1 MPEELVSAPVM
12 LKLDGFRTS
21 YLPWLEIT
29 SIGASCGFALVV
41 VLAAIIALRFKSR
54 FDSNRIKNAL
64 VVGISILVLM
74 SSIPPI
80 WEYLTQASDLKS
92 AKEAGYNLAFG
103 AKSAVASLGWTFTAF
118 LLILTGITRFSAV
131 GIATACIVSTYF
143 LVFPLFYSSL
153 QGVVL
158 LGPGPVEVSIISL
171 TAMMT
176 ALIRHELSRTMVVSL
191 TILIITAASLSALA
205 AIALRGSVLLLES
218 ASGHF

>member
-21 YLPWLEIT
+21 FFPWLEIT
-29 SIGASCGFALVV
+29 SIGASCGIALVL
-41 VLAAIIALRFKSR
+41 VLATILAFQFKSR
-54 FDSNRIKNAL
+54 FDSNDLKNVL
-64 VVGISILVLM
+64 LVGISILVLM

-80 WEYLTQASDLKS
+80 WEYLIQASDLTS

-103 AKSAVASLGWTFTAF
+103 AKSAAASLGWSFTAF
-118 LLILTGITRFSAV
+118 LLILTGITRFAAV
-131 GIATACIVSTYF
+131 GIATTCIVSTYF

-153 QGVVL
+153 QGVGL
-158 LGPGPVEVSIISL
+158 LGPGPVEVTTISL
-171 TAMMT
+171 TAMMI
-176 ALIRHELSRTMVVSL
+176 ALIRHELSRTMIVSL
-191 TILIITAASLSALA
+191 TILTITAASLSALA